1 MLEKLI
7 KIIKDTLFLIQEK
20 RKIEEIIFKLIAK
33 NVIIKIVNKQ
43 HFI

>member
-7 KIIKDTLFLIQEK
+7 KIIKDTFFLIQEK
-20 RKIEEIIFKLIAK
+20 KIEKIIFKLIAK
-33 NVIIKIVNKQ
+33 NVVIKIVNKQ